1 MKICNLNYNSQFQ
14 LLVCVKHDLCIA
26 FKSLKKH
33 LQRLHEVKK
42 KRLRAT
48 LIEVAQLQ
56 MRDSRQT
63 HASIDNSLILYL
75 SIDFEYRCEYIAC
88 YERKNVLNKNRRK
101 MKKHLTKKHNIKKKK
116 EKTSLTIN
124 DFRTICVQS
133 FCARNHYRLFVV
145 RVKRNRNDE
154 NASISS
160 IFSIENSISHA
171 IAFSHAIN
179 EVFDSMQM
187 KLEQEYERNQR
198 DWKFIFERFQFTSNS
213 YANQTSFWL
222 RIIDISRWMT
232 KLHTN
237 KKRLRELLHAN
248 SNDEFFFMTISIT
261 LQLIACNK
269 CYRANNTLFDRSSD
283 AS

>member
-1 MKICNLNYNSQFQ
+1 MKICNLNYNFQFQ

-26 FKSLKKH
+26 FKFFKKH
-33 LQRLHEVKK
+33 LQRLHEVKEE
-42 KRLRAT
+42 RLRAT

-56 MRDSRQT
+56 VRDSRQIN
-63 HASIDNSLILYL
+63 ASIDNTFILYF
-75 SIDFEYRCEYIAC
+75 SIDIEYRCEYIVC
-88 YERKNVLNKNRRK
+88 NERKNVLNKNRRT
-101 MKKHLTKKHNIKKKK
+101 MKKHLTKKHNIEKKE

-179 EVFDSMQM
+179 EVFDSMQV
-187 KLEQEYERNQR
+187 KLKQKYERNQR
-198 DWKFIFERFQFTSNS
+198 D
-213 YANQTSFWL
+213 
-222 RIIDISRWMT
+222 
-232 KLHTN
+232 
-237 KKRLRELLHAN
+237 
-248 SNDEFFFMTISIT
+248 
-261 LQLIACNK
+261 
-269 CYRANNTLFDRSSD
+269 
-283 AS
+283 